1 MTCGIYKIT
10 NNINGKIYIGQS
22 IDIERRF
29 KQHLKKSNRDNTQI
43 INALKKYGKDNFSFE
58 IIKHCKREDLDL
70 FERFWIKIYDTTNR
84 NIGYNTTIGGNG
96 ITFTDEIRKK
106 ISDGLKGKKR
116 KFVNK
121 SDEHKQNIKKSNTP
135 DKQKTSIKF
144 IYEGVCYNS
153 IRECSRITGI
163 NRRTIGRYIK
173 RCQN

>member
-29 KQHLKKSNRDNTQI
+29 KQHL
-43 INALKKYGKDNFSFE
+43 
-58 IIKHCKREDLDL
+58 
-70 FERFWIKIYDTTNR
+70 
-84 NIGYNTTIGGNG
+84 
-96 ITFTDEIRKK
+96 
-106 ISDGLKGKKR
+106 
-116 KFVNK
+116 
-121 SDEHKQNIKKSNTP
+121 KKSNTP

-173 RCQN
+173 RCQK